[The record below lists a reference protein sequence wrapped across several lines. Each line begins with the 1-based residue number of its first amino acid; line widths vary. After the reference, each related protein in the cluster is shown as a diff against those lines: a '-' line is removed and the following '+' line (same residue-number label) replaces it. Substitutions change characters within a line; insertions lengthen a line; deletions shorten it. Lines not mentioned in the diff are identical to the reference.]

1 MQILSHP
8 EIYRYCDS
16 KRAALP
22 LSASLT
28 TKTLIGIAANLNPA
42 NMRLASKEY
51 FSRVKHVNYGPWV
64 GAGRSGRA
72 AV

>member
-1 MQILSHP
+1 MEIVSHS
-8 EIYRYCDS
+8 EIYRYCGS

-28 TKTLIGIAANLNPA
+28 TKTRIGIAANLNPA

-51 FSRVKHVNYGPWV
+51 LSRVKHVNYGPRM